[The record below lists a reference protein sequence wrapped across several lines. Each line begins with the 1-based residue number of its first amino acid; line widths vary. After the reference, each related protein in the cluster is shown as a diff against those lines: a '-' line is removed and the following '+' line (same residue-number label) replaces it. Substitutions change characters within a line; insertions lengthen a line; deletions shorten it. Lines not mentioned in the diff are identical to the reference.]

1 MHKLNFFSH
10 NSLEVISIN
19 SQILCKNVMAKPFF
33 KYIDNSIFEIIKTMK
48 NKNTSFVPII
58 NHDKTVAGIITQTD
72 LITRILNNDIN
83 SNFPINSYIT
93 KNLIYCYPNEDIS
106 YAISKMADYHIKQI
120 LIINDNY
127 SLAGVISIKEL
138 ALNSETNKYLNELL
152 YELFQEQTINPIK
165 LLTNNQKKI

>member
-1 MHKLNFFSH
+1 
-10 NSLEVISIN
+10 
-19 SQILCKNVMAKPFF
+19 MAKPFF
-33 KYIDNSIFEIIKTMK
+33 KYIDNSILEIIKTMK
-48 NKNTSFVPII
+48 NQNTSFVPII

-72 LITRILNNDIN
+72 LITCILNNIN
-83 SNFPINSYIT
+83 FDLPIYSYIT
-93 KNLIYCYPNEDIS
+93 KNFIYCYPNEDIS

-165 LLTNNQKKI
+165 LLTENQKKI

>member
-33 KYIDNSIFEIIKTMK
+33 KYIDNSIHEIIKTMK

-72 LITRILNNDIN
+72 LITCILNNIN
-83 SNFPINSYIT
+83 FDLPINSYIT
-93 KNLIYCYPNEDIS
+93 KNFIYCYPNEDIS

-138 ALNSETNKYLNELL
+138 ALNSVTNKYLNELL

-165 LLTNNQKKI
+165 LLTENQKKI